1 MIEDFVF
8 VPQIPLSGAAAVLTP
23 RRERFLEVPN
33 MARVC
38 QVTGKK
44 PMSGNNVSHANNK
57 TKRRFLP
64 NLQNRRFF
72 VESENRWVSLR
83 LTTAGLRTI
92 DKNGID
98 EVLADLRARGVKL

>member
-1 MIEDFVF
+1 
-8 VPQIPLSGAAAVLTP
+8 
-23 RRERFLEVPN
+23 

-38 QVTGKK
+38 QVTGKA
-44 PMSGNNVSHANNK
+44 PMVGNNVSHANNK

-64 NLQNRRFF
+64 NLQRRRFW

-83 LTTAGLRTI
+83 LTTNALRTI

-98 EVLADLRARGVKL
+98 VVLADLRAKGEHV